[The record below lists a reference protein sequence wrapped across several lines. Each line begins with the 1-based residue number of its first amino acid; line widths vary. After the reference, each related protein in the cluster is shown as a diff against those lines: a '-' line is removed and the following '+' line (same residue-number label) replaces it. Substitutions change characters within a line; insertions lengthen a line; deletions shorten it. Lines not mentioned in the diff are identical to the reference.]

1 MLTPV
6 SLVQQANKQSSN
18 ASTSYNT
25 MAHCVLFLSY
35 SNHPEWA
42 TGGVLLS
49 RLCHVS
55 EWGRALACI
64 VSLADIRSPIHLVRR
79 LRFPQLNRNITAVT
93 SGCITTCS
101 CLLPVFT
108 ALAFQPSHGERKV
121 QHSHSVI
128 LRNPLHRTPSIIN
141 QNYGII
147 TRLGFLS
154 WFFVF
159 LKKKAFLKI
168 MAHPRQKQEH
178 PHGNRIQ
185 ISIPGSQNTCFR
197 ALLNVGTGGSCSS
210 LGAFLFFSYSFPGW
224 FYSSLRDSRWWWRWI
239 LGYYRKWHFIWGNLF
254 DFNFMHIW
262 SQKIRMRIKKNIY
275 LSI

>member
-101 CLLPVFT
+101 CVYYLYLLLWLFSRHT
-108 ALAFQPSHGERKV
+108 ANGKFNIPTLWYSG
-121 QHSHSVI
+121 I
-128 LRNPLHRTPSIIN
+128 LS
-141 QNYGII
+141 
-147 TRLGFLS
+147 
-154 WFFVF
+154 
-159 LKKKAFLKI
+159 
-168 MAHPRQKQEH
+168 
-178 PHGNRIQ
+178 
-185 ISIPGSQNTCFR
+185 
-197 ALLNVGTGGSCSS
+197 TG
-210 LGAFLFFSYSFPGW
+210 LPA
-224 FYSSLRDSRWWWRWI
+224 
-239 LGYYRKWHFIWGNLF
+239 
-254 DFNFMHIW
+254 
-262 SQKIRMRIKKNIY
+262 
-275 LSI
+275 